1 MQDHPTQMS
10 RRDLLAMIGMAGGAS
25 AMMAAMTT
33 MGHALPSPYD
43 GPPALQGA
51 PQGSKVLILG
61 AGLAGMVAAYE
72 LRRAGY
78 EVQILEYQNRA
89 GGRCWTLKGGDSFRE
104 LGGYQQTCE
113 FSDGQYINIGPW
125 RIPHHHRAVLDYC
138 QKLGVELEVFVQ
150 EDQNAYLHSTTAFGG
165 QPKRY
170 HSVWAD
176 YVGGISEMLAKS
188 VNQGA
193 FSDLITTED
202 AEMLL
207 ESLKS
212 FGVLDSQYRYT
223 ERLDVSSYRGYPNS
237 GAPGGGLLD
246 AAPDPEQP
254 IELGDIVHSRFW
266 QYLRNHTTY
275 RHHAPMFQP
284 KGGMESIAHGFEREV
299 GDLITYNARV
309 TRIMQD
315 SAGVT
320 VEYDASADAV
330 SSDMQRATADWCV
343 CTIPFTILSQIE
355 IDVSAD
361 MRAAMRELHYHE
373 AVKAGLEMRRRFW
386 EQDHAIYGGITF
398 TDLPIAEIGYPS
410 NEMHSDGPG
419 VLLGGYVY
427 GPQAYAYNSMSPDER
442 LESVLSQI
450 EQIHPEAREEFETGV
465 VLSWHRVPW
474 MLGCYSNWDERGPS
488 YRAAAKVDRRIVC
501 AGEHLSYLP
510 GWQEGSIL
518 SALDAIRRLHDVA
531 ASGLYSTAASG
542 GMDQ

>member
-1 MQDHPTQMS
+1 MQDDPRFQMS
-10 RRDLLAMIGMAGGAS
+10 RRDLLQLIGVAGGAS
-25 AMMAAMTT
+25 AMMGAMTT
-33 MGHALPSPYD
+33 MGHSLPSPYD
-43 GPPALQGA
+43 GPPALEGA
-51 PQGSKVLILG
+51 PQGEKALVLG

-78 EVQILEYQNRA
+78 EVEILEYQSRA

-104 LGGYQQTCE
+104 LGGYEQTCN
-113 FSDGQYINIGPW
+113 FSQGQYINIGPW

-138 QKLGVELEVFVQ
+138 QRLGVELEIFVQ
-150 EDQNAYLHSTTAFGG
+150 EDQNAFLHSPNAFGG
-165 QPKRY
+165 KPQRY
-170 HSVWAD
+170 HNIWAD
-176 YVGGISEMLAKS
+176 YVGGITEMLAKS

-193 FSDLITTED
+193 FADQITTED

-223 ERLDVSSYRGYPNS
+223 ERLEVSSYRGYPNS

-246 AAPDPEQP
+246 AAPTPEKP
-254 IELGDIVHSRFW
+254 IELKDILDSRFW

-284 KGGMESIAHGFEREV
+284 KGGMEEIAHAFEREV
-299 GDLITYNARV
+299 GDLITHNARV

-320 VEYDASADAV
+320 VEWSETGADGKDHR
-330 SSDMQRATADWCV
+330 STGDWCV
-343 CTIPFTILSQIE
+343 CTIPFTVLSQIE
-355 IDVSAD
+355 IDVAAD

-373 AVKAGLEMRRRFW
+373 SVKAGFEMKRRFW
-386 EQDHAIYGGITF
+386 EQDLAIYGGITL

-410 NEMHSDGPG
+410 NEMHSTGPG
-419 VLLGGYVY
+419 VLLAAYVY
-427 GPQAYAYNSMSPDER
+427 GPQAYAYNSMSPEER
-442 LESVLSQI
+442 IESIRNQLEI
-450 EQIHPEAREEFETGV
+450 IHPQAAEEFSSGV
-465 VLSWHRVPW
+465 ALSWHRVPW
-474 MLGCYSNWDERGPS
+474 MLGCYSNWDTRDES
-488 YRAAAKVDRRIVC
+488 YRAAARVDRRIVC

-518 SALDAIRRLHDVA
+518 SSLDAIRRLNDVA
-531 ASGLYSTAASG
+531 ASGLYSTQG
-542 GMDQ
+542 GNQ

>member
-1 MQDHPTQMS
+1 MS
-10 RRDLLAMIGMAGGAS
+10 RRDLLQMIGMAGGAS

-33 MGHALPSPYD
+33 MGHALPSPYE
-43 GPPALQGA
+43 GPPQLQGA

-72 LRRAGY
+72 MRRAGY
-78 EVQILEYQNRA
+78 EVEILEYQDRA
-89 GGRCWTLKGGDSFRE
+89 GGRCWTLKGGDTFRE

-138 QKLGVELEVFVQ
+138 QRLGVELEVFVQ
-150 EDQNAYLHSTTAFGG
+150 ENQNAYLHSTTAFGG

-170 HSVWAD
+170 HKVWAD
-176 YVGGISEMLAKS
+176 YVGGITEMLSKS

-193 FSDLITTED
+193 FDDLITTED

-212 FGVLDSQYRYT
+212 FGILDSQYRYT
-223 ERLDVSSYRGYPNS
+223 ERLDVSSYRGYPEN
-237 GAPGGGLLD
+237 GAPGGGLMD
-246 AAPDPEQP
+246 AAPTPEAP
-254 IELGDIVHSRFW
+254 IELGDIVRSRFW

-284 KGGMESIAHGFEREV
+284 KGGMESIAQAFEREV

-309 TRIMQD
+309 SRIMQD
-315 SAGVT
+315 SQGVT
-320 VEYDASADAV
+320 VEWSDAGV
-330 SSDMQRATADWCV
+330 GGETRRATADWCV

-361 MRAAMRELHYHE
+361 MRAAMRELHYYE

-386 EQDHAIYGGITF
+386 EQDQAIYGGITL
-398 TDLPIAEIGYPS
+398 TDLPIAEISYPS
-410 NEMHSDGPG
+410 NEMHSTGPG
-419 VLLGGYVY
+419 VLLGAYVY
-427 GPQAYAYNSMSPDER
+427 GPQAYAYNSMSPEER
-442 LESVLSQI
+442 LENVMGQVT
-450 EQIHPEAREEFETGV
+450 QIHPEAAEEFSSGV

-474 MLGCYSNWDERGPS
+474 MLGCYSNWDRREES
-488 YRAAAKVDRRIVC
+488 YRAAARVDRRIVC
-501 AGEHLSYLP
+501 AGEHLSYMP

-518 SALDAIRRLHDVA
+518 SSLDAIRRLNEVA
-531 ASGLYSTAASG
+531 ASGLYDTTNG
-542 GMDQ
+542 GSR

>member
-1 MQDHPTQMS
+1 MQDDTPFQMS
-10 RRDLLAMIGMAGGAS
+10 RRDLLQLIGMAGGAS
-25 AMMAAMTT
+25 AMMGAMTA
-33 MGHALPSPYD
+33 MGHALPSPYQ
-43 GPPALQGA
+43 GPPDLGGA
-51 PQGSKVLILG
+51 PQGSRVLVLG
-61 AGLAGMVAAYE
+61 AGLAGMTAAYE

-89 GGRCWTLKGGDSFRE
+89 GGRCWTLGPGDEINE
-104 LGGYQQTCE
+104 LGGYNQTAN
-113 FSDGQYINIGPW
+113 FAQGQYINIGPW

-138 QKLGVELEVFVQ
+138 RRLNVPLEVFVQ
-150 EDQNAYLHSTTAFGG
+150 ENQNAYVHSTNAFDGR
-165 QPKRY
+165 PIRY
-170 HSVWAD
+170 HKVWSD
-176 YVGGISEMLAKS
+176 YVGGISEMLSKG

-193 FSDLITTED
+193 FSDLITQDD
-202 AEMLL
+202 AQMVL

-212 FGVLDSQYRYT
+212 FGILDDKYRYV
-223 ERLDVSSYRGYPNS
+223 ERLDVSSYRGYPDN
-237 GAPGGGLLD
+237 GAPGGGLMN
-246 AAPDPEQP
+246 AEPTPEAP
-254 IELGDIVHSRFW
+254 IELGDILNARFW

-284 KGGMESIAHGFEREV
+284 IGGMEEIAHGFERQV

-315 SAGVT
+315 SGGVT
-320 VEYDASADAV
+320 VEYDATADSV
-330 SSDMQRATADWCV
+330 SSEMAQATADWCV

-361 MRAAMRELHYHE
+361 MRAAMRELHYYE
-373 AVKAGLEMRRRFW
+373 AVKAGLQMRRRFW

-442 LESVLSQI
+442 LESILSQV

-474 MLGCYSNWDERGPS
+474 MLGCYSNWDEREES
-488 YRAAAKVDRRIVC
+488 YRAAGRVDRRIVC

-518 SALDAIRRLHDVA
+518 SALDAIRRLHEVA
-531 ASGLYSTAASG
+531 ASGLYSTSEGAS
-542 GMDQ
+542 Q